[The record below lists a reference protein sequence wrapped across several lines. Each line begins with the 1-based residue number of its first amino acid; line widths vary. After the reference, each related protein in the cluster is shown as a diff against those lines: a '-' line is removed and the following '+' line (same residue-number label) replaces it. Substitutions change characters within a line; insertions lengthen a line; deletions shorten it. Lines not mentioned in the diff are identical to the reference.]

1 MWFRV
6 HAGGNNHTTRT
17 VVLMLDHRMEPSAAK
32 DMIKGAAD
40 PLYSE
45 FHLQYGML
53 LNMLL

>member
-1 MWFRV
+1 
-6 HAGGNNHTTRT
+6 
-17 VVLMLDHRMEPSAAK
+17 MLDHRMEPSAAK